1 MADYRNTGLD
11 WASRV
16 AIGQVAGW
24 TPFRKFA
31 MNNDMDSGTEQIWP
45 LGTIQVLPTTAA
57 VASTVSSSTD
67 DDLAGTG
74 ARNITI
80 YGLDANY
87 ALVEETIDMDGTTA
101 VTTTQTFLRIY
112 SANVTVVGT
121 GAQNAGN
128 ITISVGGNAQA
139 YIEAGEGQ
147 SHISQY
153 TVPANYTLLL
163 NSLDATVGRIS
174 GTNDLAL
181 QWQMR
186 LYNESSNNNYE
197 SWRSI
202 LDTFPYQTQILVTNA
217 TQLVPEKADIR
228 VLGVTG
234 GTNLVCQ
241 VDYSGYLIET
251 DYID

>member
-11 WASRV
+11 WASMV
-16 AIGQVAGW
+16 ALGQVAGW
-24 TPFRKFA
+24 TTFRKFA
-31 MNNDMDSGTEQIWP
+31 MNDDIDSGTEQIWP
-45 LGTIQVLPTTAA
+45 LGTIQVLPTTAV
-57 VASTVSSSTD
+57 VASTVSD
-67 DDLAGTG
+67 DEADDVAGKG

-112 SANVTVVGT
+112 RAAVTIVGT
-121 GAQNAGN
+121 GGENAGN

-139 YIEAGEGQ
+139 YIEAAEGQ
-147 SHISQY
+147 TQISQY
-153 TVPANYTLLL
+153 TVPANHTLLI
-163 NSLDATVGRIS
+163 NAVDATVGRIG

-181 QWQMR
+181 QFQIR

-197 SWRSI
+197 SWKTV
-202 LDTFPYQTQILVTNA
+202 LDTFPYQNQIIVNNSTQI
-217 TQLVPEKADIR
+217 VPEKSDIR
-228 VLGVTG
+228 VLGVTA

-241 VDYSGYLIET
+241 VDYSGFLIET